1 MAMTK
6 IQREILKAN
15 IRAEL
20 CFKIPPYISSPEEW
34 ASAIDKSTDAI
45 SVIVDTAMDIIKK
58 RIKEVAE

>member
-1 MAMTK
+1 MDALNIQEGMMTN
-6 IQREILKAN
+6 IQREILKAD

-45 SVIVDTAMDIIKK
+45 MDIIKK
-58 RIKEVAE
+58 RIKEVA